1 MKKITVYK
9 DKDISKNLLLGKTI
23 GIIGYGNQGRAQAL
37 NLKDSGLDVIIG
49 LRSNSKSQDLAIKD
63 GFNKV
68 VTIETLV
75 KESDII
81 CCLIPDEQIPNLFS
95 NQIKSNLKIGQTLLF
110 SHGYSIHFNYLSVPD
125 FVNVIL
131 VAPSGSGLM
140 VRKEYKEKR
149 GVPNLIAVHQDYTKT
164 ALDIAL
170 SYSMSIGGTK
180 IGAFLSTFE
189 EETITDIFGEQAI
202 LTGGLP
208 QLIQKSFNTLV
219 ESGYS
224 PAISWLVCYYEV
236 KSIIDSFHNQGF
248 EFLSDSISNLAE
260 YGGVTRGER
269 LIDKKVDSQMKEILD
284 EIKNG
289 VFEKEWKIEKENN
302 YKTLKNNKAKIKKSK
317 IEKTTK
323 AMLKIIKN

>member
-1 MKKITVYK
+1 MKQIKVYK
-9 DKDISKNLLLGKTI
+9 DKDISKNLLSNKSI

-49 LRSNSKSQDLAIKD
+49 LRPNSKSQDLAIKD
-63 GFNKV
+63 GFKKIIA
-68 VTIETLV
+68 IEALV
-75 KESDII
+75 KESDVI
-81 CCLIPDEQIPNLFS
+81 CCLIPDEEIPSVFL
-95 NQIKSNLKIGQTLLF
+95 NQIKSNLKPGQTLLF
-110 SHGYSIHFNYLSVPD
+110 SHGYCIHFNYLSVPN
-125 FVNVIL
+125 FINVIL

-149 GVPNLIAVHQDYTKT
+149 GVPNLIAVHQDYTNT

-189 EETITDIFGEQAI
+189 EETITDIFGEQSI

-208 QLIQKSFNTLV
+208 HLIQKSFNTLV
-219 ESGYS
+219 NSGYS
-224 PAISWLVCYYEV
+224 PDISWLVCYYEV
-236 KSIIDSFHNQGF
+236 KSIIDSFHDKGF

-260 YGGVTRGER
+260 YGGLTRGKK
-269 LIDKKVDSQMKEILD
+269 LINKSMESKMKQILD

-289 VFEKEWKIEKENN
+289 TFEKEWKIEKENN
-302 YKTLKNNKAKIKKSK
+302 HKTLKENKKQLQKSK
-317 IEKTTK
+317 IEITTK
-323 AMLKIIKN
+323 RMLKILKD